1 LLGFVLTAL
10 ALSTKVTAGS
20 HVVFDLDPHERQN
33 PYLGVFRNS
42 GRLFWVPYYLITAG
56 AMIALF
62 RIFQKRAAA
71 ILAIAVLLIQ
81 FVDEGPLRYA
91 IRTEVQSPRPNILR
105 SPIWQHLGEKHANL
119 LVFPPWQCGAEAS
132 PGGKD
137 GFAAFGMLA
146 AASTCAPQLL
156 RGSLLSA
163 KYRLALRERH

>member
-1 LLGFVLTAL
+1 M
-10 ALSTKVTAGS
+10 
-20 HVVFDLDPHERQN
+20 FDLDPHERQN

-56 AMIALF
+56 AMMALF